1 MSLTTTIHQ
10 SEILGGPQSAIVRNY
25 SLEET
30 AGMEV
35 DFRAA
40 LPQVRPSAVG
50 VLSFL
55 SASTIRGAENVSA
68 EDPSGSIPEVLNY

>member
-1 MSLTTTIHQ
+1 MSLTTTIQ
-10 SEILGGPQSAIVRNY
+10 QGEIPGGSQSAIARNY
-25 SLEET
+25 SLEEI

-50 VLSFL
+50 VLSFH
-55 SASTIRGAENVSA
+55 SASTIPGAEMSVRK
-68 EDPSGSIPEVLNY
+68 IQVVQYLRY